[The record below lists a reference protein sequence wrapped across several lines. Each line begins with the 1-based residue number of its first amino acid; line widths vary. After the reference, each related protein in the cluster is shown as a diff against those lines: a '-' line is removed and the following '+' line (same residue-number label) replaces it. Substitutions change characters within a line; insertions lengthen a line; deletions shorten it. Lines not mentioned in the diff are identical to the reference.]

1 MKNWFDEEFQ
11 SKTVFFLTNLR
22 KFNPKILTTNTIEIK
37 INSDAF
43 NFHKITFC
51 SWKYLLFIKLPSIN
65 ASAIFQQRTI
75 IIIMSNCQKSIES
88 HLSFVYMC
96 TDDNPIYSVYF
107 EQQKNIGKKKK
118 NKSPKKRCHS
128 FGMIISIFWWTTKMS
143 MTEAGSWLHENCL

>member
-1 MKNWFDEEFQ
+1 MKNWFDEEFR
-11 SKTVFFLTNLR
+11 SKTVFLDKFR
-22 KFNPKILTTNTIEIK
+22 KVQLGNIANTLIEIK

-43 NFHKITFC
+43 YVHEITFY
-51 SWKYLLFIKLPSIN
+51 SWKYLLFIKLPSTN

-107 EQQKNIGKKKK
+107 EQQKNIGKKK
-118 NKSPKKRCHS
+118 
-128 FGMIISIFWWTTKMS
+128 
-143 MTEAGSWLHENCL
+143 